1 MSYRVLADACIGCGG
16 CEYACPTGALAKTDS
31 FLGIFAID
39 PYTCDDCGLCVP
51 KCPVAC
57 IEPDPAWPVCHA
69 KGCPL
74 SSKRLAD
81 FDCAIWQ
88 RRCPTC
94 GDTMWSERGSDSW
107 VCSRCD
113 LHMKVA
119 CPKEH
124 HLAETAPVAVS
135 VKSELYS

>member
-1 MSYRVLADACIGCGG
+1 MSYRVVEEACIGCGG

-51 KCPVAC
+51 KCPVFC

-74 SSKRLAD
+74 SSHRLED

-88 RRCPTC
+88 QRCPTC
-94 GDTMWSERGSDSW
+94 GDTMWRRRGTDAW

-124 HLAETAPVAVS
+124 HLAETPMQGPSSKA
-135 VKSELYS
+135 ELCS